1 MLINAQ
7 LRARG
12 TDAGELARWLSATD
26 YDPAEK
32 IAAVTALYN
41 RLGVGELCLQ
51 QVDLYSR
58 RAIEALQQISVPEE
72 AKQPLY
78 DLARRLIKRDH

>member
-7 LRARG
+7 RRAQG
-12 TDAGELARWLSATD
+12 TDAEELSRWLSATD
-26 YDPAEK
+26 YDPAGK

-51 QVDLYSR
+51 QVDDYSR
-58 RAIEALQQISVPEE
+58 RAIEALQQIAVPEA

-78 DLARRLIKRDH
+78 DLARSLIKRDH